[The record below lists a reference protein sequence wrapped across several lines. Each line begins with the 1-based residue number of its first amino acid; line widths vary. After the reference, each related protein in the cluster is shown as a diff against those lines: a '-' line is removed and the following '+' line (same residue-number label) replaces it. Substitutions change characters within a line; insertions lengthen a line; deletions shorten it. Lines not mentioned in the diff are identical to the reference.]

1 MAGCQVD
8 AGETTIDLGK
18 CDNGAV
24 KLKFNGSE
32 LKFNMQY
39 DQKDSGKTI
48 KLVVGGCDFKCDLV
62 YSASNQKS
70 SLQFTYPNAFFYFPV
85 PVKVSSSGIVVG
97 KDSDAKTYP
106 CASFKSA
113 KNNIVDFKVETGEE
127 ISGLQIRLD
136 GATVFA
142 GVHEESQWGVSG
154 WRLWTCIGC
163 GVALLLIVVVGGG
176 IWYYR
181 RYKKKRRDAEAAQL
195 DKTVDSKATEK
206 SATGTQASG
215 KKDGD
220 QKDGGKKA
228 GTDAV
233 LTGEVRKN
241 GVNAPSHENPQAA
254 NVNNVEGAS
263 TVADVPQGS
272 LAVLVNAPADQ
283 LQPISKNIANL
294 RRKYVRPKHDSA
306 ATFEG
311 IPDIV

>member
-1 MAGCQVD
+1 MRKVDFGARFFGFGQSLRSLVSVLFLDFFDPPMLRLLFLFKVVGLLSRMAMAGCQVD

-24 KLKFNGSE
+24 KLKFNGSK
-32 LKFNMQY
+32 LKFNIQY
-39 DQKDSGKTI
+39 GQKDSGKTI
-48 KLVVGGCDFKCDLV
+48 KLVVGGCDFKFD
-62 YSASNQKS
+62 SN
-70 SLQFTYPNAFFYFPV
+70 AIFYFPV

-97 KDSDAKTYP
+97 KGSDANTYP

-113 KNNIVDFKVETGEE
+113 KNNIVDFKVETVEE

-195 DKTVDSKATEK
+195 DK
-206 SATGTQASG
+206 
-215 KKDGD
+215 
-220 QKDGGKKA
+220 
-228 GTDAV
+228 
-233 LTGEVRKN
+233 N
-241 GVNAPSHENPQAA
+241 GRL
-254 NVNNVEGAS
+254 EG
-263 TVADVPQGS
+263 
-272 LAVLVNAPADQ
+272 N
-283 LQPISKNIANL
+283 
-294 RRKYVRPKHDSA
+294 
-306 ATFEG
+306 
-311 IPDIV
+311 